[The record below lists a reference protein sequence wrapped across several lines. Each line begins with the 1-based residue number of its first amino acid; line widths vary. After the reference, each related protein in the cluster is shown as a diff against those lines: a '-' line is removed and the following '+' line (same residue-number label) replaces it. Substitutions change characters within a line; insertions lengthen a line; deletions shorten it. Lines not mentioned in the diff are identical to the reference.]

1 MDTLDRLSALL
12 PEDAARVLAT
22 QRDHLTEVRLRAGR
36 PVQLIWIGGEAL
48 AGGTLDEKALKSAVA
63 ALMDY
68 SLYAREAELSR
79 GFFTMRD
86 GSRVGVCGRFAMDG
100 SDWRLTD
107 VGSACVRV
115 ARPIPG
121 CADALM
127 DAIDGQ
133 GGLRSALLLSAPGMG
148 KTTLLRDIARRL
160 SEAGRRVAIADER
173 HEIAACH
180 MGAPTLDVGPRT
192 DVMDGCPRIV
202 AIPAL
207 IRSMA
212 PEVIVADEI
221 GGPGD
226 AEALADAAR
235 CGVRVVASAHAQSLE
250 AALDRPALR
259 DALTSGAFRVAAL
272 IGGQPGHV
280 LKLYD
285 MDAGGGMPR
294 GNPHSPRAVRGALRG
309 AVRTGAGGRRA
320 AACRDPASAPR
331 GHEAASRAHDEYV

>member
-1 MDTLDRLSALL
+1 MDTLERLSALL
-12 PEDAARVLAT
+12 PCDAARALAAH
-22 QRDHLTEVRLRAGR
+22 QHHLTEVRLRAGR

-48 AGGTLDEKALKSAVA
+48 EGEALDERALKSAVA

-86 GSRVGVCGRFAMDG
+86 GSRVGVCGRFSGDG
-100 SDWRLTD
+100 GDWRLTD
-107 VGSACVRV
+107 VGSACVRI
-115 ARPIPG
+115 ARPVPG

-127 DAIDGQ
+127 DVVCGKDGP
-133 GGLRSALLLSAPGMG
+133 RSALLLSAPGMG
-148 KTTLLRDIARRL
+148 KTTLLRDIARHL
-160 SEAGRRVAIADER
+160 SESGRRVAIADER

-180 MGAPTLDVGPRT
+180 MGVPTLNVGPRT
-192 DVMDGCPRIV
+192 DVMDGCPRAV

-235 CGVRVVASAHAQSLE
+235 CGVRVAASAHARSME
-250 AALDRPALR
+250 AALERPALR
-259 DALTSGAFRVAAL
+259 EALTCGVFRVAAL
-272 IGGQPGHV
+272 IGGHPGHI
-280 LKLYD
+280 LRLYD
-285 MDAGGGMPR
+285 MDAGGD
-294 GNPHSPRAVRGALRG
+294 
-309 AVRTGAGGRRA
+309 A
-320 AACRDPASAPR
+320 AWKSA
-331 GHEAASRAHDEYV
+331 